1 MAINTIFSVN
11 RKFKRLIF
19 KVSALL
25 NYSLK
30 NVKK

>member
-11 RKFKRLIF
+11 IEFKRLIF

>member
-1 MAINTIFSVN
+1 MAINTIFSIN
-11 RKFKRLIF
+11 REFKHLIF
-19 KVSALL
+19 QVSALL